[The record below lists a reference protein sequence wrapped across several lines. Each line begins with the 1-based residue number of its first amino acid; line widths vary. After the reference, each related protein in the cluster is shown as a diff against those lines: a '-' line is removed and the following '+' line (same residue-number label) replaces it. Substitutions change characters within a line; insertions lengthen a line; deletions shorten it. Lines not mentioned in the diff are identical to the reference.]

1 MTMLTNRP
9 GIAFSFPAGLVSTYR
24 QQLGSSRRA
33 TCCANNGADSPQRPQ
48 SPKVSQ
54 VNPAITP
61 VVPAQQ
67 SGFGNPVTLDEMTQ
81 SLHGEDDPMWE
92 LVKRE
97 AEIAASLEPQLAS
110 TLYATILA
118 YGTLEDAVATV
129 LATALDTATFQAT
142 QWVELFREAMA
153 SDPSIGKAI
162 RADIAAVMERDPAS
176 THAARVLLY
185 SKGFHAVESWRC
197 AHWLWEGGRES
208 LALYMQ
214 SMISSRF
221 AVDIHPAA
229 QIGMGVFLDH
239 GTGIV
244 IGETASL
251 GNNVSL
257 LHNVTL
263 GGTGKEGG
271 DRHPKVRDGVM
282 IGAGAT
288 ILGNIEVG
296 MGSHIAACSVVL
308 KPVESFA
315 VISGVPGKMVG
326 RVTYNAGVMPSF
338 IMDHR
343 LTLEVMGAA
352 NPYQDVVIGHVKAAE
367 PGDDEGLFGGI

>member
-1 MTMLTNRP
+1 MPPAFTVTPTILPRRP
-9 GIAFSFPAGLVSTYR
+9 LRRRRRHPVCSTSN
-24 QQLGSSRRA
+24 GS
-33 TCCANNGADSPQRPQ
+33 NEYFGNGAPRAQG
-48 SPKVSQ
+48 PKVSR
-54 VNPAITP
+54 VNHSETP
-61 VVPAQQ
+61 SLPPMEA
-67 SGFGNPVTLDEMTQ
+67 GFGSHVTIDEMTQ
-81 SLHGEDDPMWE
+81 SLHGMEDPMWE

-97 AEIAASLEPQLAS
+97 ASVAASYEPQLAS

-118 YGTLEDAVATV
+118 YETLEDALATV
-129 LATALDTATFQAT
+129 LGNALDTATFQAT

-153 SDPSIGKAI
+153 SDPTIGKAV
-162 RADIAAVMERDPAS
+162 RADIAAFMERDPAS

-185 SKGFHAVESWRC
+185 SKGFHAMESWRC
-197 AHWLWEGGRES
+197 AHWLWQRGRES

-229 QIGMGVFLDH
+229 KIGMGVFIDH

-244 IGETASL
+244 IGETATL
-251 GNNVSL
+251 GDNVSL

-263 GGTGKEGG
+263 GGTGKDNG

-296 MGSHIAACSVVL
+296 MGAHIAACSVVL
-308 KPVESFA
+308 KPVEPFA

-326 RVTYNAGVMPSF
+326 RVRYQAGVMPSF
-338 IMDHR
+338 VMDHR

-352 NPYQDVVIGHVKAAE
+352 NPYQDVVIGHVKSSE
-367 PGDDEGLFGGI
+367 TGEHKGVFGDI